1 MEEAKK
7 EKDFYKRKIVEMVEK
22 IENLE
27 FLEKI
32 YYFIK
37 AFIEE

>member
-1 MEEAKK
+1 MVGN
-7 EKDFYKRKIVEMVEK
+7 YRKRIVEMVEK

-37 AFIEE
+37 VFLEE

>member
-1 MEEAKK
+1 METMREK
-7 EKDFYKRKIVEMVEK
+7 EFYKGKIIEMVER

-37 AFIEE
+37 AFLE